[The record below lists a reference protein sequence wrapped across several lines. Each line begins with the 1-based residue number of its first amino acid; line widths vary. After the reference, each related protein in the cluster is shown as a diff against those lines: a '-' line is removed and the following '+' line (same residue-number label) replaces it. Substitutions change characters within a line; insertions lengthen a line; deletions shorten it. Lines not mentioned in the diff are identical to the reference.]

1 MAPAKRRQQVLLIAF
16 ILLATFFVLN
26 YRVAIVRGSSM
37 EPTYFDGSVLL
48 ARRYPWPDNHLKRGD
63 VVLMRHDRGII
74 IKRVARLPGDII
86 DTSYPNLLAY
96 AQAGGLTDYFEQT
109 PFQTARGPVVRYTV
123 PAGFIEVLGDNP
135 RVSEDSRM
143 FGPVPIRDVVG
154 VVVGAAAGPAPL
166 PQHPR
171 YQQGPPGQAG

>member
-1 MAPAKRRQQVLLIAF
+1 MAPARRRQQVLLIAF

-26 YRVAIVRGSSM
+26 YRIAIVRGASM
-37 EPTYFDGSVLL
+37 EPTYFDGRVIL
-48 ARRYPWPDNHLKRGD
+48 ARRYPWPDRDLKRGD

-96 AQAGGLTDYFEQT
+96 AQAGGLTDYFQQTSIQT
-109 PFQTARGPVVRYTV
+109 PRGMQVTYTV

-135 RVSEDSRM
+135 RVSDDSRM
-143 FGPVPIRDVVG
+143 FGPVSIRDVVG
-154 VVVGAAAGPAPL
+154 VVVGAPAGPAPL

-171 YQQGPPGQAG
+171 YQTPSPGQAG